1 MKSLKPIRTK
11 ASYETA
17 LKEVE
22 RLWGARSGTPA
33 GDRLDILATLIE
45 AYEDEHYPMDP
56 PDPVDAIKFRKEQQ

>member
-1 MKSLKPIRTK
+1 MKCLKPIRTK
-11 ASYETA
+11 SSYEAA

-45 AYEDEHYPMDP
+45 AYEDEHYPMEP
-56 PDPVDAIKFRKEQQ
+56 PDPIDAIKFRMEQQ